1 MQTQNVVELTDVTKI
16 YRLGQVRVEALRG
29 VNMRA
34 GRGEIVAIMGPSG
47 SGKSTILNLIGALDR
62 PTSGK
67 VMIAGKDIS
76 KMSENK
82 LGEIRRKSIGYIFQ
96 FYNLIPVLTAYENV
110 DLPMLIAGVSGQKR
124 ATRAHELL
132 ELVDLADRA
141 HHRPDELSGGEQQRV
156 AVARALSK
164 RPPLVLADEPTGDL
178 DSKSGMQVMTILKD
192 LAKKEL
198 STVVM
203 VTHDHQMASLADR
216 ILEIRD
222 GKIMKE
228 TETILPSLSC
238 SKTEEINT
246 DRRLDGF
253 HHYSCECRPHL
264 V

>member
-1 MQTQNVVELTDVTKI
+1 MTMQTQTVVELIDVTKT
-16 YRLGQVRVEALRG
+16 YRLGEILVEALRG

-34 GRGEIVAIMGPSG
+34 SGGEIVAIMGPSG

-67 VMIAGKDIS
+67 VIIAGKDIS

-82 LGEIRRKSIGYIFQ
+82 LGEIRRDSLGYIFQ

-110 DLPMLIAGVSGQKR
+110 ELPMLITGVGSEKR
-124 ATRAHELL
+124 AARAHELL
-132 ELVDLADRA
+132 GLVGLANRA

-216 ILEIRD
+216 ILELRD
-222 GKIMKE
+222 GKIVKE
-228 TETILPSLSC
+228 TEI
-238 SKTEEINT
+238 I
-246 DRRLDGF
+246 
-253 HHYSCECRPHL
+253 
-264 V
+264 

>member
-1 MQTQNVVELTDVTKI
+1 MQTQTVAELVEVMKT
-16 YRLGQVRVEALRG
+16 YQLGEVQVQALRG
-29 VNMRA
+29 VNMKA
-34 GRGEIVAIMGPSG
+34 NRGDIVAIMGPSG

-62 PTSGK
+62 PTSGR
-67 VMIAGKDIS
+67 VIIAGKDIS
-76 KMSENK
+76 KMPESK
-82 LGEIRRKSIGYIFQ
+82 LGDIRRDLIGYIFQ

-110 DLPMLIAGVSGQKR
+110 ELPMLIAGVSREKR
-124 ATRAHELL
+124 AARAHELL
-132 ELVDLADRA
+132 ELVGLADRG

-178 DSKSGMQVMTILKD
+178 DSKSGMQVMTILRD

-222 GKIMKE
+222 GRIVKE
-228 TETILPSLSC
+228 TEI
-238 SKTEEINT
+238 I
-246 DRRLDGF
+246 
-253 HHYSCECRPHL
+253 
-264 V
+264 

>member
-1 MQTQNVVELTDVTKI
+1 MTMQTQAVVELIDVTKT
-16 YRLGQVRVEALRG
+16 YRLGEILVEALRG

-34 GRGEIVAIMGPSG
+34 SKGEIVAIMGPSG

-67 VMIAGKDIS
+67 VIIAGKDIS

-82 LGEIRRKSIGYIFQ
+82 LGEIRRDSLGYIFQ

-110 DLPMLIAGVSGQKR
+110 ELPMLIAGVSGEKR
-124 ATRAHELL
+124 AARAHELL
-132 ELVDLADRA
+132 ELVGLADRA

-228 TETILPSLSC
+228 TEI
-238 SKTEEINT
+238 I
-246 DRRLDGF
+246 
-253 HHYSCECRPHL
+253 
-264 V
+264 

>member
-1 MQTQNVVELTDVTKI
+1 MSMQTQNVVELTDVTKI

-110 DLPMLIAGVSGQKR
+110 ELPMLIAGVSGQKR

-228 TETILPSLSC
+228 TEI
-238 SKTEEINT
+238 I
-246 DRRLDGF
+246 
-253 HHYSCECRPHL
+253 
-264 V
+264 